1 MKYKNLAIIA
11 VLCMSIN
18 SCRDGTAFHN
28 GWRKFSIDE
37 HHRLLSTVKYFR
49 MPANQEGDFPWI
61 YERYGMCDQDAF
73 LVFHASDEWVQD
85 FTNKYNIRKSKPKD
99 SDVRTSPQLDIL
111 EKEDSR
117 YIPHEDIDFFMFYK
131 TIGDPKLNKL
141 ISSGH
146 WIRYDATPAEYVSR
160 NRERLLMITM
170 IFDPIQ
176 QIVVCNLLFQ

>member
-1 MKYKNLAIIA
+1 
-11 VLCMSIN
+11 MSIN

-37 HHRLLSTVKYFR
+37 HHRLLSAVKYLQ

-85 FTNKYNIRKSKPKD
+85 FTNKYNIRKPKPED
-99 SDVRTSPQLDIL
+99 SDVQGSPKSNIQK
-111 EKEDSR
+111 KEDIWELSSEER
-117 YIPHEDIDFFMFYK
+117 NFITFYK
-131 TIGDPKLNKL
+131 TIGDPKLNQL

-146 WIRYDATPAEYVSR
+146 WIRYDETPAEYMSG
-160 NRERLLMITM
+160 NRERLLMIDM
-170 IFDPIQ
+170 IFDPRQ
-176 QIVVCNLLFQ
+176 HIVACKLLFQ